1 MNAKQF
7 ADELH
12 TINTETMDKVREL
25 VQRAQAEEGLNW
37 DTDQP
42 VSFHDDPNWQ
52 NYADGLAETSGW
64 IYDRLNGR
72 NRLHKKS
79 VTKKIRK
86 ALGYTYP

>member
-7 ADELH
+7 AEELDK
-12 TINTETMDKVREL
+12 INTEAWDKAREL
-25 VQRAQAEEGLNW
+25 VQRAQAEEGMNW
-37 DTDQP
+37 DTDRP
-42 VSFHDDPNWQ
+42 VSFHDDPAWQ
-52 NYADGLAETSGW
+52 YNADGLAELGGW
-64 IYDRLNGR
+64 VYDRLNGR